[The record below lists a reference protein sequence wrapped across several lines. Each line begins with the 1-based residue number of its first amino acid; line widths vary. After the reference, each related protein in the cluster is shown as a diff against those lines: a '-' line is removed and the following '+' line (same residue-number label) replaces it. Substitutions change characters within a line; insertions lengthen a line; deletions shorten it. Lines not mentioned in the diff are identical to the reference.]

1 MEEKKIPEITI
12 YTNGRDIKIKTE
24 LKEIDIET
32 AEAILNSTAKE
43 LMGYFNK
50 DLADTIK
57 FYKNIIICCAIA
69 VVVLFITV
77 LRLLCA

>member
-12 YTNGRDIKIKTE
+12 YTNGKDIKIKTE

-32 AEAILNSTAKE
+32 VEVILNSMAKE

-57 FYKNIIICCAIA
+57 F
-69 VVVLFITV
+69 
-77 LRLLCA
+77 

>member
-1 MEEKKIPEITI
+1 MKEKEIQKITI
-12 YTNGRDIKIKTE
+12 YTNGRDIKIKTD

-32 AEAILNSTAKE
+32 VENILNSMAKE

-69 VVVLFITV
+69 VVVLFIAV

>member
-24 LKEIDIET
+24 LKEISIEI
-32 AEAILNSTAKE
+32 AEDILNSTAKE
-43 LMGYFNK
+43 LMGFFNK

-57 FYKNIIICCAIA
+57 FYKNIIICCVIA

>member
-12 YTNGRDIKIKTE
+12 YTNGKDIKIKTE

-32 AEAILNSTAKE
+32 AEDILNSMAKV

-50 DLADTIK
+50 DLTDTIK

-69 VVVLFITV
+69 VVVLFIAV

>member
-32 AEAILNSTAKE
+32 AEAILNSAAKE

>member
-1 MEEKKIPEITI
+1 MEEKEVREITI
-12 YTNGRDIKIKTE
+12 YTNGRDIKIKTD

-32 AEAILNSTAKE
+32 AEDILNSMAKE
-43 LMGYFNK
+43 LMGCFNK

-69 VVVLFITV
+69 VVVLFIAV